1 MEQIKTLAMNEN
13 IVRYIAD
20 YVFAEYLKKDKDLG
34 KIAFVFGGKRPSA
47 FLKRELAKKAGRGF
61 ISPKFFSMNEFI
73 KYIVLQN
80 DNISSMA
87 GIDGSYSI
95 YKYAKKF
102 APAVLRNRTDFVKF
116 LPWANEIRAFIDQ
129 LDIECVDA
137 QKLKSVQSSAEIGY
151 DVPKEINILL
161 SNIADI
167 REKYHDELYAKKAYS
182 EGLWYLEASKLVEK
196 TDKLEFE
203 RIYFCN
209 FLYLHKS
216 ELKILKYL
224 KEKNIAR
231 FFFQGGKNDW
241 SILEDTGKY
250 LSLDISAPSNAKPD
264 YSLNLYSGFDTHS
277 QASIVK
283 DIAENIKNKDNAILV
298 VPDEEAIIPVLAEI
312 SPTVQSF
319 NVSLGYP
326 LRKTPLFSLLE
337 DILKAQETKKAEG
350 YYVKDYLEVLK
361 HPFVKNLKIL
371 NNSDTTRVVI
381 HKIEEA
387 LSGSMPDSPFAGNLF
402 IDLGEL
408 EGEQVLISSVTDTLA
423 RMASAC
429 TKEEAQKVI
438 AALHGLLFKQW
449 DEIRSFKGLMSS
461 LENLINTLIELGYA
475 AAYSLNV
482 KAVEKMLEIIEDF
495 KKSEFIAENFVKEDI
510 FKLFKEY
517 ILDEKI
523 NFAGS
528 PLKGFQI
535 LGQLESRSLNFDDV
549 IIMDMNES
557 VMPSLRI
564 QEPLIP
570 RDIMLGLG
578 LSRVEKEEEIQRYHF
593 RRLIAGAKNVHLVY
607 SENDKNEKSRFI
619 EELIWEHQKN
629 TGSMETFPVKRAK
642 YNITIGSEK
651 SAQPKTKEVAE
662 YLKKFSYSP
671 TKVDS
676 YLSCPKRFYFE
687 HVLGLKEKE
696 NVAEDVESVDIGIF
710 LHDFLE
716 HILKEF
722 AGKEYKITAEFKAK
736 FTNKLQQAFDAKFA
750 ARMKSDIFLLKDMV
764 NFAMKKFLDTEEKRA
779 ADIQKITG
787 LERWLPGEIK
797 FGENSYSFNARLDR
811 IDLMRDNSLCIIDYK
826 SGTIH
831 KSQGLKSLSGLAFNM
846 DRKLIKQKI
855 QSFQLPLYIHFIQKE
870 ERSAVNACLYS
881 LKKTEIEYFYK
892 KEENEIE
899 RKAKMDICM
908 KALEFILSEITD
920 PGVPF
925 AADSENPEQCDRC
938 PFYYA
943 CR

>member
-1 MEQIKTLAMNEN
+1 MNGN
-13 IVRYIAD
+13 MVQTIAD
-20 YVFAEYLKKDKDLG
+20 YIFTEYLKKDKDLG

-47 FLKRELAKKAGRGF
+47 FLKRELAKKGGKGF

-73 KYIVLQN
+73 KYIVLKN

-95 YKYAKKF
+95 YKYAAKS
-102 APAVLRNRTDFVKF
+102 APAVLKNRTDFVKF
-116 LPWANEIRAFIDQ
+116 LPWANEIKAFIDQ
-129 LDIECVDA
+129 LDIECVDT
-137 QKLKSVQSSAEIGY
+137 QKLKSVQSSAQIGY
-151 DVPKEINILL
+151 DVPKEINIML

-167 REKYHDELYAKKAYS
+167 REKYHNEMYSKKAYS
-182 EGLWYLEASKLVEK
+182 EGLWYLEASKLIEK
-196 TDKLEFE
+196 TDKLEFD

-224 KEKNIAR
+224 KEKNIAG
-231 FFFQGGKNDW
+231 FFFQGDKKDW
-241 SILEDTGKY
+241 SILEDTAKY
-250 LSLDISAPSNAKPD
+250 LSCDISGVGNTEPA

-283 DIAENIKNKDNAILV
+283 DIAKNIKNKDNAILV

-312 SPTVQSF
+312 SQTVESF

-337 DILKAQETKKAEG
+337 DILKAQETKKEEG
-350 YYVKDYLEVLK
+350 YYAKDYLQVLK
-361 HPFVKNLKIL
+361 HPFVKNLKL
-371 NNSDTTRVVI
+371 FNNSDTTRVVV

-387 LSGSMPDSPFAGNLF
+387 LSGSMRDSPFSGNLF
-402 IDLGEL
+402 MDLHEL
-408 EGEQVLISSVTDTLA
+408 EVEQVLVSSVTDTLA
-423 RMASAC
+423 RMGSAC
-429 TKEEAQKVI
+429 TNDEAQKVI
-438 AALHGLLFKQW
+438 AALHGLLFRQW
-449 DEIRSFKGLMSS
+449 DEIRSFHGLMSA
-461 LENLINTLIELGYA
+461 LENLINTLIDLGYA
-475 AAYSLNV
+475 AAYSLNI

-495 KKSEFIAENFVKEDI
+495 KKSEFIAENFTKEDI

-523 NFAGS
+523 SFAGS

-535 LGQLESRSLNFDDV
+535 LGHLESRSLNFDDV

-593 RRLIAGAKNVHLVY
+593 KRLIAGAKNVHLVY
-607 SENDKNEKSRFI
+607 SENDKNERSRFI
-619 EELIWEHQKN
+619 EELIWERQKK
-629 TGSMETFPVKRAK
+629 TGSVETLPVKRAK

-651 SAQPKTKEVAE
+651 SAQPKSKEVAE

-671 TKVDS
+671 TKVDA

-687 HVLGLKEKE
+687 HVLGLKEKDD
-696 NVAEDVESVDIGIF
+696 VAEDVESVDIGLFI
-710 LHDFLE
+710 HGFLE
-716 HILKEF
+716 DILKEF
-722 AGKEYKITAEFKAK
+722 VGKEYKITAEFKAR
-736 FTNKLQQAFDAKFA
+736 FTSKLQQAFDAKFS

-764 NFAMKKFLDTEEKRA
+764 NFAMKRFLDTEEKRA
-779 ADIQKITG
+779 FDIQKISG
-787 LERWLPGEIK
+787 LERKLAGEIK
-797 FGENSYSFNARLDR
+797 FGENIYNFSSRLDR
-811 IDLMRDNSLCIIDYK
+811 MDLMKDNSLCIIDYK
-826 SGTIH
+826 SGSLH
-831 KSQGLKSLSGLAFNM
+831 KTQGLKSLSDLAFGM
-846 DRKLIKQKI
+846 ERKLIKKKI
-855 QSFQLPLYIHFIQKE
+855 QSFQLPIYIHFVQKE
-870 ERSAVNACLYS
+870 EKAAQNTINACLYS
-881 LKKTEIEYFYK
+881 LKKNEIEFFYK

-899 RKAKMDICM
+899 RKAKMDLCM
-908 KALEFILSEITD
+908 KALEFILLEIVNPD
-920 PGVPF
+920 IPF
-925 AADSENPEQCDRC
+925 AADSENIEQCERC
-938 PFYYA
+938 PFYYS